1 MNRYLELTKP
11 RITLFILMSTGVGF
25 LFGTHLGK
33 PWTWMELFHTLLGT
47 MLIAG
52 GTAALNQWCERE
64 GDGLMNRTKARPI
77 PSGRITADHA
87 LTFGTCCRLLGS
99 RSCGWAAT
107 L

>member
-25 LFGTHLGK
+25 LFGSHLGR

-47 MLIAG
+47 LLIAG
-52 GTAALNQWCERE
+52 GTAALNQWYERE

-77 PSGRITADHA
+77 PSGRVAA
-87 LTFGTCCRLLGS
+87 LLRSQRATCSHRDP
-99 RSCGWAAT
+99 
-107 L
+107 